1 MEYGYRVKFHTQT
14 KAVTVLMILPYQ
26 LDESMC
32 AGILDDWLA
41 FKASINE
48 RIQCQISTGKRKAY
62 RPLPK
67 EKIIVNRVNIVPK
80 VGLQRERQ
88 SIPVVSLNTS
98 DLHFISKKR
107 LSTMQSS

>member
-14 KAVTVLMILPYQ
+14 KAVTVLMILPYR
-26 LDESMC
+26 LEESLC

-41 FKASINE
+41 FKVNNGE

-67 EKIIVNRVNIVPK
+67 EKIIVDRVSVVTK

-88 SIPVVSLNTS
+88 SIPIVSLNTS

-107 LSTMQSS
+107 LSTIKS